1 MARALT
7 SADAEELISAQPRSK
22 SIVTLLRVGQWA
34 HFVFLP
40 LATLELHADPL
51 TASLAVFRGM
61 AIAALILG
69 YGYLENAAAD
79 REMDRSERKNPLRPG
94 ALPGWVGVTKTG
106 LVVAAMLL
114 SVAGPAL
121 VTLATLTS
129 LGAGWVYSAGPRLK
143 RKPFVG
149 TLLNAAAFGPLV
161 LVGANS
167 SVLPERTWSLV
178 ALFSLLLLQ
187 NQLVHEA
194 ADSMEDRLGGVRT
207 TFVALGRSGSGV
219 LALLLGL
226 LAAAVVG
233 QRIGLAGAL
242 PIALT
247 FGLMVPAVLLALGE
261 RTGAMARAR
270 LVHRFAALLVGA
282 LVFAAELWR

>member
-79 REMDRSERKNPLRPG
+79 REMDRSGRKNPLRPG
-94 ALPGWVGVTKTG
+94 ELPGWVGVTKTG
-106 LVVAAMLL
+106 LVIAATVL
-114 SVAGPAL
+114 SLAGPAL
-121 VTLATLTS
+121 VTGATLTS
-129 LGAGWVYSAGPRLK
+129 LAAGWVYSAGPRLK
-143 RKPFVG
+143 KKPFVG
-149 TLLNAAAFGPLV
+149 TLLNAVAFGPLV

-187 NQLVHEA
+187 NQIVHEA
-194 ADSMEDRLGGVRT
+194 ADATEDRLGGVRT

-226 LAAAVVG
+226 LAAAVVW
-233 QRIGLAGAL
+233 QRIGRSGAL
-242 PIALT
+242 PIALA
-247 FGLMVPAVLLALGE
+247 FGLGVPAMLLAVGE
-261 RTGAMARAR
+261 RGAAMARGR